1 MAEAADHRAV
11 RREAVGELGAALQD
25 LVDAAV
31 RTEVSLEELAV
42 ATEGAR
48 QLAAVLRAETRGMH
62 DIAAVDGPEV
72 GERWYSP
79 VYGPGN
85 PVAPPMAATS
95 TPDGRATG
103 RVTLGEPHEGPPGLV
118 HGGVVATL
126 LDHVLAR
133 AVRAAGRGGLAA
145 TLTVTYRRPVQ
156 LGVPLVATAE
166 TGATEGRRT
175 TATAR
180 LVAEDD
186 PGTMLAGAEGLF
198 VALRPER
205 AARTS
210 SPPPAE
216 TSPPGRP
223 GAERLRRAQPVPLP
237 SVHGRRAAVDE
248 LLGTRNAM
256 TRALLGAAPRLP
268 GAEAVRPTFSAAPQP
283 ARGPGVLDGSPDGSR

>member
-1 MAEAADHRAV
+1 MAEKGPRPPHPSQARGGPLDAAEGQPEGAQPRTV
-11 RREAVGELGAALQD
+11 RRAAVGELGTALRD

-31 RTEVSLEELAV
+31 RTEVSIEELEAI
-42 ATEGAR
+42 AKEAGE
-48 QLAAVLRAETRGMH
+48 LAARLRAQTRGLH
-62 DIAAVDGPEV
+62 DIATVDDPEI

-85 PVAPPMAATS
+85 PISPPMVATQ
-95 TPDGRATG
+95 TPDGRASG
-103 RVTLGEPHEGPPGLV
+103 RVTLGKPHEGPPGLV

-133 AVRAAGRGGLAA
+133 AVRAAGRGGLTA

-166 TGATEGRRT
+166 IGEVDGRRT

-186 PGTMLAGAEGLF
+186 PATTLAEAEGLF

-205 AARTS
+205 AAEVFAPTGRNIAAWTSRTGD
-210 SPPPAE
+210 A
-216 TSPPGRP
+216 
-223 GAERLRRAQPVPLP
+223 
-237 SVHGRRAAVDE
+237 
-248 LLGTRNAM
+248 
-256 TRALLGAAPRLP
+256 
-268 GAEAVRPTFSAAPQP
+268 
-283 ARGPGVLDGSPDGSR
+283 

>member
-1 MAEAADHRAV
+1 LSLDERAV
-11 RREAVGELGAALQD
+11 RRDAVGALGEALRD

-42 ATEGAR
+42 ATATAR
-48 QLAAVLRAETRGMH
+48 QLAAALRAETRGLH
-62 DIAAVDGPEV
+62 DIASVDDPEI

-85 PVAPPMAATS
+85 PVAPPMVATNS
-95 TPDGRATG
+95 DDGRATG
-103 RVTLGEPHEGPPGLV
+103 RVTLGKSHEGPPGLV

-133 AVRAAGRGGLAA
+133 AVRAAGRGGLTA

-156 LGVPLVATAE
+156 LGVPLLATAE
-166 TGATEGRRT
+166 VGTTDRRRT

-186 PGTMLAGAEGLF
+186 PSTTLAEAEGLF

-205 AARTS
+205 AADVFART
-210 SPPPAE
+210 
-216 TSPPGRP
+216 GR
-223 GAERLRRAQPVPLP
+223 
-237 SVHGRRAAVDE
+237 SVAAWT
-248 LLGTRNAM
+248 TR
-256 TRALLGAAPRLP
+256 T
-268 GAEAVRPTFSAAPQP
+268 
-283 ARGPGVLDGSPDGSR
+283 